1 MSRCARGSAVKEKV
15 TAVIGVGGNA
25 LIVDDNH
32 ED

>member
-1 MSRCARGSAVKEKV
+1 VSRRTWGSAVKEKV